1 MALERSPHRTAFA
14 EPTWPAAPS
23 APQTALQTARAAA
36 PAHWRTVALWADDQT
51 LADGWRFELAQ
62 EGLIVERM
70 DAPTGRAD
78 AQVLHISSGLAAQL
92 PRLREQR
99 LAAPAVPLLV
109 VCRGLRD
116 LDQVLAL
123 EMGADD
129 VIDASVSAPVVAAR
143 LRALWR
149 RQASDGNGQAPP
161 PRELRFGVLHLLALE
176 RRVLLDERR
185 VPLTEGEFEVL
196 WLLASQAGQAVSRR
210 EILSRVR
217 CLDDHPMDRSIDSR
231 VYRIRAKLGD
241 NGENSAGAHR
251 IRTVRNHGYA
261 FSPAAW

>member
-1 MALERSPHRTAFA
+1 MAFERSPHHTAFA
-14 EPTWPAAPS
+14 EPSWPVPPPALHTAP
-23 APQTALQTARAAA
+23 PPLRATT
-36 PAHWRTVALWADDQT
+36 PAHWRTVALWADDT
-51 LADGWRFELAQ
+51 TVAERWRFDLAQ
-62 EGLIVERM
+62 ESLFVECM
-70 DAPTGRAD
+70 DTPAGRAD

-109 VCRGLRD
+109 VCRSLRD

-129 VIDASVSAPVVAAR
+129 VIDAGVSAPVVAAR

-149 RQASDGNGQAPP
+149 RQAPDGSGQAP

-231 VYRIRAKLGD
+231 VYRIRAKLADHGG
-241 NGENSAGAHR
+241 NGTGAHR